1 MVSTPRHIF
10 KDTIVITAFLLAG
23 ALLFA
28 VPVRAATATAM
39 ASATLISPTEV
50 AIDAAELL
58 QSAST
63 GVLTLSIPG
72 AGASGVDSAG
82 ASAGMTM
89 TSTGVVGNTI
99 IFSTT
104 DSATLASLVQTLAAS
119 GGSLGIKGILST
131 GQGVSL
137 SVTNAVQDGNGTV
150 YAVIAYN

>member
-1 MVSTPRHIF
+1 MVF
-10 KDTIVITAFLLAG
+10 ITT
-23 ALLFA
+23 ALLFTGA
-28 VPVRAATATAM
+28 LSAMAATATSSASV
-39 ASATLISPTEV
+39 SATIISPTEV
-50 AIDAAELL
+50 ANVTAAELL

-72 AGASGVDSAG
+72 TGASGVDSAG
-82 ASAGMTM
+82 AAGGMTL

-119 GGSLGIKGILST
+119 GGSLGIKGILSN

-137 SVTNAVQDGNGTV
+137 SVDVCVT
-150 YAVIAYN
+150 